1 MGHRIT
7 LGITSFLLF
16 CSLASPAAAFG
27 SGADTAIRVQVG
39 PGAQLGGQATG
50 VTTWGGSSV
59 PDCTGAAQRFD
70 ATYGGGP
77 AVGDVLLHIEVCAST
92 AEVVGSFR
100 IETRV
105 GTLSGPVS
113 GTLAFE
119 SSDVRFDLLLTPT
132 SGTRAFAHIR
142 PTLRFSSLW
151 IIGPPGG
158 SPFTATIT
166 VV

>member
-1 MGHRIT
+1 MGHRIA
-7 LGITSFLLF
+7 LAITSFLLF
-16 CSLASPAAAFG
+16 SLAPPAAAFG
-27 SGADTAIRVQVG
+27 TGADTATGVQAVG

-50 VTTWGGSSV
+50 VTTWAGNSV
-59 PDCTGAAQRFD
+59 PGCAGVAQTFD

-77 AVGDVLLHIEVCAST
+77 AVGDVVLNIEVCAST

-100 IETRV
+100 IDTRV
-105 GTLSGPVS
+105 GTISGPVS

-119 SSDVRFDLLLTPT
+119 SSDVRYDLLLTPT
-132 SGTRAFAHIR
+132 SGTRAFTHIW

-151 IIGPPGG
+151 VIGLPGG